1 VAFPTKRKIEFSF
14 SPCLR
19 QTIFNKLSSGRG
31 IRFSNTLPPTF
42 FEQLTSEKR
51 VVRYRFGR
59 PVIRF
64 ERKAGALAEGLDAL
78 VLCHAA
84 RAAVRVVETREQ
96 VLTARARA
104 PAQFRDQVPFV
115 TPGGHQGSSAK
126 SAQSEVRHGSLADTF
141 GLNRDVCFVPQADI
155 RRRLDLLSTD
165 AHIAISPAKGSW
177 VCKAAKPSGQRQYP
191 RRSGEHI
198 SENVSALKRAKGWP
212 IKDACL
218 DAPEMRDSA
227 GCYLR

>member
-84 RAAVRVVETREQ
+84 RAAVRVNVETREQ

-126 SAQSEVRHGSLADTF
+126 SAQS
-141 GLNRDVCFVPQADI
+141 
-155 RRRLDLLSTD
+155 
-165 AHIAISPAKGSW
+165 
-177 VCKAAKPSGQRQYP
+177 
-191 RRSGEHI
+191 RSAMGH
-198 SENVSALKRAKGWP
+198 
-212 IKDACL
+212 
-218 DAPEMRDSA
+218 
-227 GCYLR
+227 